1 MQTKNYSELRSQI
14 RTGDLFFSAADDFIS
29 GAIRLFTRSR
39 ISHVGIFVW
48 LEQRLFI
55 AEAVEGKGVVLSLA
69 SSRLARC
76 TRAYWGRPAAKLREE
91 KILREM
97 IFQTLGERYDYA
109 GAVLSLILP
118 KRDNEFFCSE
128 WAAAMLGLEFPASER
143 GVTPD
148 DLARVCSAD
157 FVALT
162 GFRPGGGEPAAA
174 NPGQNES
181 PAGMS

>member
-1 MQTKNYSELRSQI
+1 MQTKNYAELRSQI

-29 GAIRLFTRSR
+29 GAIRLFTRSQ
-39 ISHVGIFVW
+39 ISHVGIFIW
-48 LEQRLFI
+48 LENRLFI

-76 TRAYWGRPAAKLREE
+76 ARAYWGRAGAKIREE
-91 KILREM
+91 GMLREM
-97 IFQTLGERYDYA
+97 IFQTLGQRYDYA

-118 KRDNEFFCSE
+118 KQDNEFFCSE

-143 GVTPD
+143 GATPD
-148 DLARVCSAD
+148 DIARVCGSD

-162 GFRPGGGEPAAA
+162 GFRAGAAKAAA
-174 NPGQNES
+174 NQAPGEN
-181 PAGMS
+181 PASMS